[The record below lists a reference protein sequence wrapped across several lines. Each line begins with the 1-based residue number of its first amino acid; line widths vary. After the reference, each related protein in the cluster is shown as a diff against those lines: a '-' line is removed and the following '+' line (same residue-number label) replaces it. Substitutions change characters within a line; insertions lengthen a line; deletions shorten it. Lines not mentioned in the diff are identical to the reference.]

1 VDGAVRQHTY
11 ESRIQVIYILDD
23 YVDLK
28 G

>member
-1 VDGAVRQHTY
+1 VRQHTY